1 MRTRLRAIN
10 GIRTNQIFVTTRRVS
25 NDSPLVFFARAKAND
40 RGCSMPPVD
49 DQPVD
54 LGANPVE
61 VDPAIYGDETNRHVD
76 NPFRKCSVHHF

>member
-1 MRTRLRAIN
+1 
-10 GIRTNQIFVTTRRVS
+10 
-25 NDSPLVFFARAKAND
+25 
-40 RGCSMPPVD
+40 MPPVD

-76 NPFRKCSVHHF
+76 NPFRKCSVHHFLAGRLLSNEDGPVEVHAGPNTNWEGAAQPALNWLLE